1 MKKLI
6 YSFTALCL
14 SIFAFSSCDGFLDA
28 ENKSAGSD
36 ANEYFATEEGLETLK
51 NQAYFALR
59 PLVTTTDYNEWG
71 TDIYTTG
78 RSSDPSGFHTYS
90 SLTAEDESIKSFY
103 INAYKMINYANGI
116 LFYNENSKYADEAKF
131 LRNYGYYLLTQQFGA
146 VPYITSYIN
155 SGERSYPRTDLADI
169 YSSMIDE
176 LKALYVSPN
185 LPAESVEG
193 VANKRAV
200 AALLAKVYLAAGWD
214 LQTKLTNAEKGQ
226 YEILSTEYFTQAASW
241 AETAINNQGLS
252 LSFAEKWSPFNENNA
267 EEIFSVQYRREGYA
281 GDILTGGH
289 GLQHAFG
296 HSYGDATNGMK
307 SCRNQLIPSA
317 KAAYLWDKGDERWQ
331 ATFMSIMYNAKKDDK
346 GVHWGTEGYF
356 AAWNAPQDTAKLNI
370 VLAYFPH
377 YADHDAVIKW
387 VENNQSR
394 FVGTGYANRTG
405 RVFVMSDPM
414 LQLEIKENGSIGSNK
429 TVEYNAGRETSN
441 AGLCV
446 KKYDDPQTEQAS
458 SSSQCYRDI
467 VVLHLSD
474 MYLVAAEAYLMKG
487 EKSLALEKLNAVR
500 ARAKATVLNS
510 FADYKAGYTHSESF
524 DINELDIIL
533 DERARE
539 LFGEN
544 EGRWVDLRR
553 TKQLVRY
560 NIEFNEYTSL
570 SGMTGADGQI
580 KWLRPIPAAEISTN
594 TGIGEENQNPGYK
607 SSITDEL

>member
-1 MKKLI
+1 MKKIL

-14 SIFAFSSCDGFLDA
+14 STLILSSCDGFLVA
-28 ENKSAGSD
+28 ENKAAGSD
-36 ANEYFATEEGLETLK
+36 ANEYFSTENGLASLK
-51 NQAYFALR
+51 SQAYYALR
-59 PLVTTTDYNEWG
+59 PLVTSPEYNEWG

-78 RSSDPSGFHTYS
+78 KSSDPSGFHTYS
-90 SLTAEDESIKSFY
+90 SLTAEDGDIKNFY
-103 INAYKMINYANGI
+103 INAYKMINYANGV
-116 LFYNENSKYADEAKF
+116 LFYNEASSHADEARF
-131 LRNYGYYLLTQQFGA
+131 LRNYGYFLLTQQFGA

-155 SGERSYPRTDLADI
+155 SGDRSYPRTELKTI
-169 YSSMIDE
+169 YTSMIDE
-176 LKALYVSPN
+176 LEDLYGSSALPE
-185 LPAESVEG
+185 ESVDG
-193 VANKRAV
+193 IASKRAV

-214 LQTKLTNAEKGQ
+214 LQTSLTDAVQGTYSIDSE
-226 YEILSTEYFTQAASW
+226 EYFKQAASW
-241 AETAINNQGLS
+241 AEKAINNQTLT

-267 EEIFSVQYRREGYA
+267 EEIFSIQYQREGFT

-317 KAAYLWDKGDERWQ
+317 KAAYLWDEGDERWK
-331 ATFMSIMYNAKKDDK
+331 ATFMPIMYNALKDDK

-356 AAWNAPQDTAKLNI
+356 AAWNAPADTAKLHI
-370 VLAYFPH
+370 VLAYFPY
-377 YADHDAVIKW
+377 YADHNEVIAW
-387 VENNQSR
+387 VENNKSR
-394 FVGTGYANRTG
+394 FSGTGYANKTG

-414 LQLEIKENGSIGSNK
+414 LQLEIKEDGSIGSNK
-429 TVEYNAGRETSN
+429 TVAYNTGRETSN

-446 KKYDDPQTEQAS
+446 KKYDDPQTQQAS

-474 MYLVAAEAYLMKG
+474 LYLVAAEAYLMSGNKD
-487 EKSLALEKLNAVR
+487 KALDKVNAVR
-500 ARAKATVLNS
+500 MRAKTSKLDS
-510 FADYKAGYTHSESF
+510 FEDYVARYTHSESF
-524 DINELDIIL
+524 SINALDVIL

-553 TKQLVRY
+553 TKQMVRY

-570 SGMTGADGQI
+570 DGMTGADGAI

-594 TGIGEENQNPGYK
+594 TGINEANQNPGYK
-607 SSITDEL
+607 SSIN